1 MSVTGYEIQFVRL
14 SQYAPELVPTER
26 DRCDRFRYGLVKE
39 VKTYM
44 LAYDYTDFDVLVA
57 RAKDIEQSLGLPT
70 LASGSSSAQN
80 SAFLVSSIDTP
91 SMVSVPNSNTGIWV
105 SVPAREGIGT
115 PCMHLGATLIGL
127 VMPYSP
133 RHPLGKDRRH
143 SKGHS
148 DESRSPP
155 ENSQPPL
162 FSLHLFH
169 EPSFDPK
176 QSKPGLKSRGH
187 GRSVSSLLI
196 GGCDRWIA
204 AAPKYV
210 VSLVE
215 RYFLT
220 VGDRHWSLRSPEKVE
235 IDDKLSH
242 FLLFSLKL
250 GVVAGLRSSVWVVL
264 ELAWLFRLGGLGV
277 EGCCHGNVRWW
288 VRWFNGDCRMKVVKW
303 NDGFVM
309 KMKGIRDDDF

>member
-1 MSVTGYEIQFVRL
+1 MM
-14 SQYAPELVPTER
+14 
-26 DRCDRFRYGLVKE
+26 DRG
-39 VKTYM
+39 
-44 LAYDYTDFDVLVA
+44 
-57 RAKDIEQSLGLPT
+57 
-70 LASGSSSAQN
+70 SGISRIT
-80 SAFLVSSIDTP
+80 VY
-91 SMVSVPNSNTGIWV
+91 V
-105 SVPAREGIGT
+105 
-115 PCMHLGATLIGL
+115 
-127 VMPYSP
+127 
-133 RHPLGKDRRH
+133 DRRH

-162 FSLHLFH
+162 FSLHLFP
-169 EPSFDPK
+169 EPSSDPK
-176 QSKPGLKSRGH
+176 QSKSGLKSCGH
-187 GRSVSSLLI
+187 GRSVFSLLI

-220 VGDRHWSLRSPEKVE
+220 VGDRHWSLRPPENVE
-235 IDDKLSH
+235 IDD
-242 FLLFSLKL
+242 FSFSSFFFGMIWGMENVAMEKL

-264 ELAWLFRLGGLGV
+264 KLGWLLRLGGLGV

-288 VRWFNGDCRMKVVKW
+288 VRWFNGGCRMKVVKW